1 MNQMQKRLMVNE
13 SERENTKI
21 IRAIK
26 GESEFKENISSS
38 L

>member
-1 MNQMQKRLMVNE
+1 MVNE

-21 IRAIK
+21 IRVIK